1 MITQLHVRDCL
12 KTGVFPFSKGPGFET
27 KAMVLKLILTCATWR
42 VTVRDDTD
50 HPPQGTETAF

>member
-27 KAMVLKLILTCATWR
+27 KAMVLHLIDMRHVAR
-42 VTVRDDTD
+42 Y
-50 HPPQGTETAF
+50 TAG